1 MNDIKDTLTVR
12 RLTQTLI
19 ILVGL
24 ISAVIGIYTFF
35 FQERKFQVDFEILA
49 NTNVLDINADI
60 TKLDIIYDG
69 NSLKSNSQSL
79 RIINLRVRNNGT
91 ESILKGY
98 YDSKDPLSA
107 YVEKGKI
114 IEKPEL
120 ISTGNDYIKKNLEI
134 RFDSLGK
141 LTFSDIILEPNEF
154 FTIKLLILHKTNET
168 PILHSAGKIAGV
180 KDIPVV
186 NLVQQNKAEKSF
198 WEITFGGSIF
208 SQILR
213 ALSYTLIVILIIA
226 GIAITTESISDR
238 KRKSKRLRLSRK
250 FKEKREYDYNKMDDA
265 IFSRF
270 DNDGIESLR
279 RYQNLLKDENRL
291 NQKYNNW
298 INKLKRNV
306 EEEIQENDIVS
317 RELLLNDKFFSRR
330 SEWTLL
336 NELIND
342 GYAIKDKDKL
352 VINQPMKRCLNMF
365 IDFLKDEK
373 YFDPNEKHFYGGSST
388 ITTTE
393 VTNG

>member
-1 MNDIKDTLTVR
+1 MNDIKETITLR
-12 RLTQTLI
+12 RITQTLI

-69 NSLKSNSQSL
+69 NSLKSNNQSL
-79 RIINLRVRNNGT
+79 RIINLRVKNTGT

-98 YDSKDPLSA
+98 YDSNDPLSA
-107 YVEKGKI
+107 YVKKGKV

-120 ISTGNDYIKKNLEI
+120 VATSNDYIKKNLEI

-154 FTIKLLILHKTNET
+154 FTVKLLILHKTNET

-198 WEITFGGSIF
+198 WETTFGGNIF
-208 SQILR
+208 SQLIRSLT
-213 ALSYTLIVILIIA
+213 YTLIVILIIV
-226 GIAITTESISDR
+226 GIIGTIEAISDK
-238 KRKSKRLRLSRK
+238 KRKTKRLRLSRK

-279 RYQNLLKDENRL
+279 RYQSLLKDENRL

-306 EEEIQENDIVS
+306 EEEIQENDITS
-317 RELLLNDKFFSRR
+317 RELLLNDKFFTRR
-330 SEWTLL
+330 SEWTLI

-352 VINQPMKRCLNMF
+352 VINQPMKKCLNMF

-373 YFDPNEKHFYGGSST
+373 YFDPNDRHFYGGSST
-388 ITTTE
+388 ITTTDI
-393 VTNG
+393 TNG

>member
-1 MNDIKDTLTVR
+1 MSDIKETFTIR

-24 ISAVIGIYTFF
+24 ISAVLGIYTFF
-35 FQERKFQVDFEILA
+35 FQERKFQVDYEILA

-60 TKLDIIYDG
+60 TKLDITYDG
-69 NSLKSNSQSL
+69 SSLKSNNQSL
-79 RIINLRVRNNGT
+79 RIINLRVKNTGT
-91 ESILKGY
+91 ESILKNY
-98 YDSKDPLSA
+98 YDSKDPLGA
-107 YVEKGKI
+107 FVEKGKV

-120 ISTGNDYIKKNLEI
+120 ITTSNDYIKKNLEI

-154 FTIKLLILHKTNET
+154 FTIKLLILHKTNVT
-168 PILHSAGKIAGV
+168 PILHSSGKIAGV

-186 NLVQQNKAEKSF
+186 NLVQQNKAENSF
-198 WEITFGGSIF
+198 WEITFGGNIF
-208 SQILR
+208 AQLIR
-213 ALSYTLIVILIIA
+213 ALSYTLIVILIIV
-226 GIAITTESISDR
+226 GIAITTDTISDKR
-238 KRKSKRLRLSRK
+238 RKSKRIRLAKK
-250 FKEKREYDYNKMDDA
+250 FKLKREYDYNKMDDA
-265 IFSRF
+265 VFFRF
-270 DNDGIESLR
+270 EIDGIENLR

-291 NQKYNNW
+291 NQKHNNW

-306 EEEIQENDIVS
+306 EEEIQENDITS
-317 RELLLNDKFFSRR
+317 RELMLNDKFFSRR
-330 SEWTLL
+330 SEWTLI

-373 YFDPNEKHFYGGSST
+373 YIDPNEIHFYGGRW
-388 ITTTE
+388 
-393 VTNG
+393 

>member
-1 MNDIKDTLTVR
+1 MNDIKETFTIR

-24 ISAVIGIYTFF
+24 ISAVLGIYTFF
-35 FQERKFQVDFEILA
+35 FQERKFQVDYEILA

-60 TKLDIIYDG
+60 TKLDITYDG
-69 NSLKSNSQSL
+69 SSLKSNNQSL
-79 RIINLRVRNNGT
+79 RILNLRIRNTGT
-91 ESILKGY
+91 ESILKTY

-107 YVEKGKI
+107 FIEKGKV

-120 ISTGNDYIKKNLEI
+120 VATSNDYIKKNLEI

-141 LTFSDIILEPNEF
+141 LTFSDIILEPNEY

-180 KDIPVV
+180 KDIPIV

-198 WEITFGGSIF
+198 WEITFSGNIF
-208 SQILR
+208 SQLLR
-213 ALSYTLIVILIIA
+213 ALSYTLVVILIIVI
-226 GIAITTESISDR
+226 IAITTDSISDK
-238 KRKSKRLRLSRK
+238 KRKSRRVRLSKK

-265 IFSRF
+265 IFARF
-270 DNDGIESLR
+270 ESDGIENLR

-291 NQKYNNW
+291 NQKHNNW
-298 INKLKRNV
+298 VNKLKRNV
-306 EEEIQENDIVS
+306 EEEIQENDITS
-317 RELLLNDKFFSRR
+317 RELMLNDKFFSHR
-330 SEWTLL
+330 SEWTLI
-336 NELIND
+336 NELISD

-373 YFDPNEKHFYGGSST
+373 YFDPNESHFYGGSST
-388 ITTTE
+388 ITTTDI
-393 VTNG
+393 TNG